1 MMSSTTRRTFLT
13 GAAGIVAATSR
24 SRMSLAQVDP
34 RVVIIGGG
42 YGGASVA
49 RVIRKIDPSI
59 RVTLVERNPNFVS
72 CPQSNAV
79 IGGLRDIASITFS
92 YDAVRAAGVEVIQGE
107 ATLIDPTSRQVR
119 LRDAGTLS
127 YDRLVLSPGVQL
139 LWDAISGY
147 DEATAEV
154 MPHAWLAGSQT
165 LLLRQQLEAMEDGGL
180 VVLTVPDN
188 PYRCPPGPYE
198 RASMIAYYLS
208 RSKPRSKVMIVDAKD
223 SFSKQPL
230 FEEAWSQ
237 LYPGMIEWV
246 SGSVVGKSISV
257 DPTSRS
263 VRTDFEEFKPA
274 VANII
279 PPQRAGQIAIAAGL
293 DEGRGFCRVDART
306 FESKVA
312 PGIHIIGDAIIA
324 GGMPKSGFSANS
336 QAKVCA
342 RAVVALLRGK
352 PVEDTILLN
361 TCYSVAAPGYGFSIA
376 GAYRQTEE
384 GLLSVE
390 GSGGI
395 SPLQAP
401 SSFRRAEAD
410 YAESWFA
417 NITAE
422 MFGRES

>member
-1 MMSSTTRRTFLT
+1 MVPNTTRRTFLT
-13 GAAGIVAATSR
+13 GAAVIAAAASR
-24 SRMSLAQVDP
+24 PQIGLAQADP
-34 RVVIIGGG
+34 RVVIVGGG

-49 RVIRKIDPSI
+49 RAIRKIDPRI
-59 RVTLVERNPNFVS
+59 RVTLVERNAEFVS

-79 IGGLRDIASITFS
+79 IGGLRNIASITFS
-92 YDAVRAAGVEVIQGE
+92 YDAVRSAGVEVIQGE
-107 ATLIDPTSRQVR
+107 ATVIDPTSREVR
-119 LRDAGTLS
+119 LRDGATLS
-127 YDRLVLSPGVQL
+127 YDRLVLSPGIQL
-139 LWDAISGY
+139 RWDAISGY
-147 DEATAEV
+147 GEAAAEV

-165 LLLRQQLEAMEDGGL
+165 LLLRRQLEAMEDGGL

-208 RSKPRSKVMIVDAKD
+208 RFKQRSKVMILDAKD

-230 FEEAWSQ
+230 FEEAWGR

-246 SGSVVGKSISV
+246 PGSIVGKTITV
-257 DPTSRS
+257 DPATRL
-263 VRTDFEEFKPA
+263 VRTDFDEFKPA
-274 VANII
+274 VVNII
-279 PPQRAGQIAIAAGL
+279 PPQRAGQIAISLGL
-293 DEGRGFCRVDART
+293 DEGKGFCRVDART

-312 PGIHIIGDAIIA
+312 PGVHIIGDAIIA

-352 PVEDTILLN
+352 PVEETILLN

-376 GAYRQTEE
+376 GAYRQTDD

-395 SPLQAP
+395 SPLAASP
-401 SSFRRAEAD
+401 DFRRAEAD
-410 YAESWFA
+410 YAESWFV

-422 MFGRES
+422 MFGLER